1 MSEKTILVWF
11 RKDLRIHD
19 NEILAEAVRKGK
31 TVVPVYCFDPRQFE
45 TTSFQTQKTGAIRA
59 GFLIDCV
66 ADLQSSLKKLGA
78 DLIIRRGKPE
88 DILPELVTKY
98 KVTEVYH
105 HREVASE
112 ETRVSADVENALWR
126 LKINLK
132 HFIGHTLYHKED
144 LPFPI
149 NNIPDVFSS
158 FRKKIERDSS
168 VRKCTES
175 PGPFSVPQDMETG
188 ELPSLSDLGFSDIPG
203 ADERSLMKF
212 RGGETEALKRMHSY
226 FWETDAVRNYK
237 QTRNSLVGA
246 DFSSKFSA
254 WIAFGCLSPREVYWE
269 IKKYEQDRGSSD
281 STYAL
286 FLQLL
291 WRDYFRFMFKK
302 YGNKFF
308 QKIGF
313 KGVAPEEAEDQQD
326 LFELWKQ
333 GKTGIPF
340 VDANIR
346 ELNSTGF
353 ISNRGRQN
361 AAGFLV
367 RNLRVNWMWG
377 ASYFEEKLIDYCP
390 ANNWGNWAY
399 IAGVGNDP
407 KEYQHFNV
415 LKQAKEFDPNGDY
428 VRLWIPELASIPG
441 AKIHQPWNLSGSE
454 MEEYKLSE
462 YRVRPAF
469 APDV

>member
-1 MSEKTILVWF
+1 MSGKTILVWF

-19 NEILAEAVRKGK
+19 NEILAEAVRKGD

-59 GFLIDCV
+59 GFLIECV
-66 ADLQSSLKKLGA
+66 ADLKQSLQKLGA
-78 DLIIRRGKPE
+78 DLIIRAGKPE
-88 DILPELVTKY
+88 DILPELVSKY
-98 KVTEVYH
+98 EVTEVYH

-175 PGPFSVPQDMETG
+175 PAPFSIPKDMETG
-188 ELPSLSDLGFSDIPG
+188 GLPSMSDLGFRDINN
-203 ADERSLMKF
+203 ADERSVMKF
-212 RGGETEALKRMHSY
+212 KGGETEALKRMHSY
-226 FWETDAVRNYK
+226 FWETDAVKNYK
-237 QTRNSLVGA
+237 QTRNSLLGA
-246 DFSSKFSA
+246 DYSSKFSA

-269 IKKYEQDRGSSD
+269 IKKYEQERGSSD

-313 KGVAPEEAEDQQD
+313 KGIAPEEAENQQD
-326 LFELWKQ
+326 LFELWKD

-340 VDANIR
+340 IDANIR
-346 ELNSTGF
+346 ELNATGF
-353 ISNRGRQN
+353 MSNRGRQN
-361 AAGFLV
+361 AASFLV
-367 RNLRVNWMWG
+367 RNLKINWMWG

-428 VRLWIPELASIPG
+428 VRLWVPELASVPG
-441 AKIHQPWNLSGSE
+441 AKIHQPWSLSD
-454 MEEYKLSE
+454 EEVIE
-462 YRVRPAF
+462 YNVRDYNCRPSF
-469 APDV
+469 APEV